1 MMYGNHLDTPQFSKL
16 EERGH
21 TTNLQGPTNPYN
33 TKGRKE
39 GTYDKALGPY
49 QSSGTG
55 IGGTYDKPLGR
66 SLAPHNT
73 SAESNYIYIYIYQ
86 SSRLP
91 KPYKHEERGHTQTSH
106 EGTKGEELRQTS
118 RPLPNHRNT
127 KRGGTRE
134 IFRAINTLIA
144 TAEANDI

>member
-1 MMYGNHLDTPQFSKL
+1 MYGNHLDTPQFSKL

-73 SAESNYIYIYIYQ
+73 SAESNYIYIYIYI
-86 SSRLP
+86 SRLGSP
-91 KPYKHEERGHTQTSH
+91 NPTSTKKGDTRKHPTKERRERNYDKPLDPYQIIGIRSGGAHEKSLGQSIP
-106 EGTKGEELRQTS
+106 S
-118 RPLPNHRNT
+118 
-127 KRGGTRE
+127 
-134 IFRAINTLIA
+134 
-144 TAEANDI
+144 